1 MKFFIT
7 EAWAQSSQP
16 PPEPPGGFWLPL
28 LVFSTVFL
36 VYYLLVIRP
45 RLKRHKERLS
55 MLASVGKGD
64 EIITSGGLLG
74 RVLQVGD
81 NFLLLE
87 LTEGTEV
94 KVEKSAVSRIVPKG
108 TAKGL

>member
-1 MKFFIT
+1 
-7 EAWAQSSQP
+7 
-16 PPEPPGGFWLPL
+16 
-28 LVFSTVFL
+28 
-36 VYYLLVIRP
+36 
-45 RLKRHKERLS
+45 